1 MARGFMNAMDKIVVT
16 RNQKGFTLIELVMVI
31 VILGILAAFALPR
44 FADLGGDARV
54 STVQGA
60 AGAIRSASAIAR
72 SACLARQACD
82 TSAATGTVDLDGDTV
97 DMVFGYPAA
106 TQAGILDAA
115 QINATDFKVVAGNPI
130 AVQANGAVT
139 AANCQVSYTA
149 AANATTAPVIEVN
162 VSDC

>member
-1 MARGFMNAMDKIVVT
+1 MNAMTAIASRKD
-16 RNQKGFTLIELVMVI
+16 KGFTLIELVMVI

-60 AGAIRSASAIAR
+60 AGAIRSANSIVR

-82 TSAATGTVDLDGDTV
+82 PAAATGTVQLDGVSVDT
-97 DMVFGYPAA
+97 VFGYPAA

-115 QINATDFKVVAGNPI
+115 QINADDYTVVAGNPI
-130 AVQANGAVT
+130 IVRANGAAT
-139 AANCQVSYTA
+139 PANCQVSFTA
-149 AANATTAPVIEVN
+149 AADADTAPVITVD
-162 VSDC
+162 VTDC